1 MLGGIDGDG
10 IEGVMRCAL
19 EASASDL
26 LATADSTSYYARC
39 TLMSDRIPAASL
51 PKDVTLVLDDASR
64 PFEFGR
70 QLTTVVEDFDT
81 DRFVY
86 VGAGAGP
93 LLGISE
99 LIDLAE
105 NLETSDR
112 VCVTNNYY
120 SADLFAVRPA
130 NLLSEVEHWPA
141 SDNGVPRMLK
151 EQFDVEIKE
160 LPRTTSTQLNIDSPI
175 DLVALSLT
183 EVGGP
188 RLNEYLRIWKPD
200 TNRMLEAAQKF
211 TDHQAEVL
219 VAGRVSSRAWQYL
232 ERETACRVRVL
243 AEERGMT
250 VAGRDSGGQVR
261 SILGQLIEA
270 VGPER
275 CFGELVPDLCDAA
288 FIDLRPALAH
298 LGVQASRPDR
308 FAADLGQSESIEH
321 PELRAIIDAV
331 NASPIPVVIGG
342 HSLVAGVLMLLNDWV
357 WTERDRLSG
366 V

>member
-10 IEGVMRCAL
+10 VEGVMRRAL
-19 EASASDL
+19 EASAVDL
-26 LATADSTSYYARC
+26 LETAEATSYYARC
-39 TLMSDRIPAASL
+39 TLMSDRVPVELL
-51 PKDVTLVLDDASR
+51 PRDVELVLDDASR
-64 PFEFGR
+64 PFNFGY
-70 QLTTVVEDFDT
+70 QLTRVVKDFDT

-93 LLGISE
+93 LLGASE

-105 NLETSDR
+105 NLGISES
-112 VCVTNNYY
+112 VCVTNNYF
-120 SADLFAVRPA
+120 SADLFAVQPA
-130 NLLSEVEHWPA
+130 DLLLKVEQWPA

-175 DLVALSLT
+175 DLVALSLA

-188 RLNEYLRIWKPD
+188 RLNEFLRIWEPD
-200 TNRMLEAAQKF
+200 TSSLLAAARKL

-219 VAGRVSSRAWQYL
+219 VTGRVSSRTWQYL
-232 ERETACRVRVL
+232 ERETACQVRVL

-250 VAGRDSGGQVR
+250 AGGRDTDGRAR
-261 SILGQLIEA
+261 SMLGQLIET

-275 CFGELVPDLCDAA
+275 CFRELIPDLCDAA

-298 LGVQASRPDR
+298 LGIQASRHDR
-308 FAADLGQSESIEH
+308 FEADLGQSESIEH
-321 PELRAIIDAV
+321 PELREIVDAV
-331 NASPIPVVIGG
+331 NASSIPVVLGG
-342 HSLVAGVLMLLNDWV
+342 HSLVAGVLMLVNDWV
-357 WTERDRLSG
+357 WMERDRLSG